1 MTQIAEVSRSSTDR
15 SRKGMGVLLW
25 IALTVMMVAMAPRA
39 WSQDSATI
47 DGNVADAS
55 GAVVANATVTLTD
68 IGTGVKREAT
78 TNEAGAFHFGNIAA
92 ATYTM
97 TATAKGF
104 ESYTRTGIE
113 VHVAQHLEENAV
125 LAIGSESQTISV
137 QADALQVQTET
148 SEVSTLISGEQVRQL
163 ATNGRNV
170 VQLAALGLGV
180 SNQLAAFGGIDALT
194 SSNGLSFNGQ
204 RTTHNVYLIDGGEQN
219 DRGCGGC
226 FMNLPSQ
233 DAIGEF
239 QTLGSNYSADYGI
252 GSGGTIVMMIKS
264 GQRQYHGT
272 LYEFNRNTDYNAND
286 YFLKQA
292 NPPKGRPTFQLNE
305 PGGNIGGPLFIPHVY
320 NEAKNK
326 TFFFVNE
333 EWRRLIQGSAPSVSN
348 TIWGNNFPTLGQD
361 YIYTPQGSTV
371 PVVPNLP
378 LNTAYTA
385 AETAAGLT
393 PGSPFPAGPTAGTYR
408 IPVALVDQN
417 MVREL
422 NAGVF
427 PHPNTTCTGPGGAC
441 KQLVVSINQP
451 ENIREDVV
459 RIDHSFN
466 SKFQLMGHY
475 LHDAMQK
482 TFFPPLWAGG
492 QPTVGTIMQNPSY
505 TAAIKL
511 TQTYSSSLLNET
523 AFFYSGNKIN
533 LTPIPGAGVTIAQP
547 AGWNS
552 TNNTGTYGTA
562 TTSLFPTNDQSG
574 LNHAF
579 AAKAP
584 LMPAIA
590 LTGTPL
596 SATYT
601 PSYYPWKNG
610 YEGFQYRDDLSWIKG
625 RHQFKFGFSLL
636 HDYKNQELQAETM
649 GRATFSQNN
658 FAKDGIVN
666 AVLGLEDSW
675 NQLEYLYGKHWV
687 NNNYSGYAIDNWHYN
702 SRLTLNLGL
711 RYDGLPHAW
720 ERYNKFANFVPSTY
734 NTTLPNPLNSDGSLN
749 PAQLTSYSGV
759 SPTGGAESFYLNGI
773 NEARVNGFPRG
784 NVKNYYFTW
793 QPRIGFT
800 YDLSG
805 SGRTVLRGGVGVFY
819 ERVQGND
826 VYNAALN
833 PPFAYQP
840 APTNVFFSN
849 PSTSIATGAT
859 SHNLFPSGL
868 TTIKYNYPPPG
879 TMDWSFGIQHQVAP
893 SIVATVQYVG
903 SGGWDQNNDRQIN
916 ELPLTNNPSNPWS
929 TANSGGPNYNSVTST
944 DPRWLGGPSTN
955 PYTDRYASQSGKI
968 PTNQLRTYAGFG
980 TINQEENETNSH
992 YHSLQAGVRFE
1003 NKWGLTSQLAYTY
1016 SHLIDSTTGDL
1027 GGLANPFNAHYT
1039 KGSGSFDRRQI
1050 FNMSYVYALPFAKHT
1065 SNMAV
1070 KTIIG
1075 GWGIS
1080 GVTVFETGLPNNIV
1094 YNGTDTLGF
1103 GGGNGVSNRP
1113 NLVGKVSYPKKQ
1125 AAWFSTSSYADPVA
1139 PWFGGP
1145 NQGYGNAGKDNVVGP
1160 GLNNTNLTLTKNI
1173 ALSGKDNGMGIEL
1186 RFESFNTFN
1195 KAQFGSNTGAGFD
1208 TNSHD
1213 GNFGQVTQIFSPRI
1227 LELGGKFHF

>member
-1 MTQIAEVSRSSTDR
+1 MTQTFTQSRRSLTDR
-15 SRKGMGVLLW
+15 STK
-25 IALTVMMVAMAPRA
+25 AMAVFCMALAVMFVVLTPRA
-39 WSQDSATI
+39 WGQDNATI
-47 DGNVADAS
+47 DGSVTDSS

-68 IGTGVKREAT
+68 NLTGIKREAT
-78 TNEAGAFHFGNIAA
+78 ANSVGAFHFGNIAA
-92 ATYTM
+92 GTYTM
-97 TATAKGF
+97 LVTARGF
-104 ESYTRTGIE
+104 QAYTSSGIE
-113 VHVAQHLEENAV
+113 VHVAQHLEENAALHV
-125 LAIGSESQTISV
+125 GSESQTISV
-137 QADALQVQTET
+137 EADALQVQTET

-180 SNQLAAFGGIDALT
+180 SNQLSAFGGIDALT
-194 SSNGLSFNGQ
+194 SSNGISFNGQ
-204 RTTHNVYLIDGGEQN
+204 RTTHNIYLIDGAEQN

-252 GSGGTIVMMIKS
+252 GSGGTITMMIKS
-264 GQRQYHGT
+264 GTRKYHGT

-292 NPPKGRPTFQLNE
+292 TPPKARPTFQLNT
-305 PGGNIGGPLFIPHVY
+305 PGGNIGGPVFIPHVY
-320 NEAKNK
+320 DEAKDR

-348 TIWGNNFPTLGQD
+348 AIWGNNFPTIGQD
-361 YIYTPQGSTV
+361 YIYTPQGSTIPIV
-371 PVVPNLP
+371 PSLPN
-378 LNTAYTA
+378 NAAYTA
-385 AETAAGLT
+385 LETGAGLT
-393 PGSPFPAGPTAGTYR
+393 PGSPFPAGTTSGTYR
-408 IPVALVDQN
+408 IPVAMVDQN

-422 NAGVF
+422 NSGVF
-427 PHPNTTCTGPGGAC
+427 PHPNTTCTGAGGAC
-441 KQLVVSINQP
+441 KQIVISINQP

-492 QPTVGTIMQNPSY
+492 QPTVGTIMANPSY

-547 AGWNS
+547 TGWNS
-552 TNNTGTYGTA
+552 TNNAGSYGTA
-562 TTSLFPTNDQSG
+562 TTSLFPTNDQAG
-574 LNHAF
+574 VNHAF
-579 AAKAP
+579 APKAP

-658 FAKDGIVN
+658 FSKDGIVN
-666 AVLGLEDSW
+666 AILGLEDSW

-687 NNNYSGYAIDNWHYN
+687 NNNYSGYAIDNWHYS
-702 SRLTLNLGL
+702 SRLILNLGL

-734 NTTLPNPLNSDGSLN
+734 STTLPNPLNSDGTLASAL
-749 PAQLTSYSGV
+749 LTSYPGV

-773 NEARVNGFPRG
+773 NEARVNGFARG
-784 NVKNYYFTW
+784 DVKNYYFTW
-793 QPRIGFT
+793 EPRLGFT

-805 SGRTVLRGGVGVFY
+805 TGKTVMRGGVGVFY

-849 PSTSIATGAT
+849 PSTSILTGAT

-879 TMDWSFGIQHQVAP
+879 TMDWSFGFQRQVAT
-893 SIVATVQYVG
+893 SIVAVLQYVG
-903 SGGWDQNNDRQIN
+903 SAGWDQNNDRQIN
-916 ELPLTNNPSNPWS
+916 TLPLTNNPSNPWS
-929 TANSGGPNYNSVTST
+929 SASPGGPNYNTVTST

-955 PYTDRYASQSGKI
+955 PYTDRYANQSGKI
-968 PTNQLRTYAGFG
+968 LANQLRSYAGLG
-980 TINQEENETNSH
+980 SINQEENETNSH

-1016 SHLIDSTTGDL
+1016 SHLIDSASGDL
-1027 GGLANPFNAHYT
+1027 GGIPNPFSAHYG
-1039 KGSGSFDRRQI
+1039 KGSGAYDRRQI
-1050 FNMSYVYALPFAKHT
+1050 FNVSYVYALPFAKHS
-1065 SNMAV
+1065 SNVAARE
-1070 KTIIG
+1070 IIG

-1080 GVTVFETGLPNNIV
+1080 GVTVFQRGLPINIA
-1094 YNGTDTLGF
+1094 YTGTDTLGLTA
-1103 GGGNGVSNRP
+1103 GSNRP
-1113 NLVGKVSYPKKQ
+1113 NLVAPITYQKKQ
-1125 AAWFSTSSYADPVA
+1125 AAWFSTGSYQDPVA

-1145 NQGYGNAGKDNVVGP
+1145 GQGFGNAGKDNVIGP

-1173 ALSGKDNGMGIEL
+1173 PLTGKENGTGIEL

-1195 KAQFGSNTGAGFD
+1195 KAQFSGFD
-1208 TNSHD
+1208 ANNHD
-1213 GNFGQVTQIFSPRI
+1213 GNFGQVTSIYSPRI

>member
-1 MTQIAEVSRSSTDR
+1 MTQSFTQSSRGLTVR
-15 SRKGMGVLLW
+15 SKKGMGVLW
-25 IALTVMMVAMAPRA
+25 IALAMMIMALAPRV
-39 WSQDSATI
+39 WGQDNATI
-47 DGNVADAS
+47 DGNVVDS
-55 GAVVANATVTLTD
+55 TGAVVANATVTLID
-68 IGTGVKREAT
+68 NGTGVKREASA
-78 TNEAGAFHFGNIAA
+78 NSVGAFHFGNLGAG
-92 ATYTM
+92 TYTM
-97 TATAKGF
+97 NATAKGF
-104 ESYTRTGIE
+104 QNYTKSGIE
-113 VHVAQHLEENAV
+113 VHVAQHLEENAALTV
-125 LAIGSESQTISV
+125 GSESQTVSV
-137 QADALQVQTET
+137 EADALQVQTET

-163 ATNGRNV
+163 ATNGRNI
-170 VQLAALGLGV
+170 VQLAAFGLGV
-180 SNQLAAFGGIDALT
+180 SSQLAAFGGIDALT
-194 SSNGLSFNGQ
+194 SSNGMSFNGQ
-204 RTTHNVYLIDGGEQN
+204 RTTHNVYLIDGAEQN

-252 GSGGTIVMMIKS
+252 GSGGTITMMIKS
-264 GQRQYHGT
+264 GQRKYHGT

-305 PGGNIGGPLFIPHVY
+305 PGGNIGGPVFIPHVY
-320 NEAKNK
+320 DEAKNR

-333 EWRRLIQGSAPSVSN
+333 EWRKLIQGSAPSVTN
-348 TIWGNNFPTLGQD
+348 TIWGSNFPTLGQD
-361 YIYTPQGSTV
+361 YIYTPQSSAV
-371 PVVPNLP
+371 PMVPNLP
-378 LNTAYTA
+378 LNTGYTA
-385 AETAAGLT
+385 LETGLGLT
-393 PGSPFPAGPTAGTYR
+393 PGSPFPAGATTGTYR
-408 IPVALVDQN
+408 IPLALVDQN

-422 NAGVF
+422 NSGVF
-427 PHPNTTCTGPGGAC
+427 PHPNTKCVGPGGTC
-441 KQLVVSINQP
+441 EQIVVSINQP

-459 RIDHSFN
+459 RIDHSIN

-475 LHDAMQK
+475 LHDAMTK

-492 QPTVGTIMQNPSY
+492 QPTVGTVMANPSY

-511 TQTYSSSLLNET
+511 TQTYSSSVLNET
-523 AFFYSGNKIN
+523 AFYYSGNKIN
-533 LTPIPGAGVTIAQP
+533 LTPIPGAGVSIAQP
-547 AGWNS
+547 SGWNS
-552 TNNTGTYGTA
+552 TTGTNTYGTA
-562 TTSLFPTNDQSG
+562 TTSLFPTSDQAG

-579 AAKAP
+579 APKAP

-590 LTGTPL
+590 MSGTL
-596 SATYT
+596 GATYT

-610 YEGFQYRDDLSWIKG
+610 YEGFQYRDDFSWIKG

-649 GRATFSQNN
+649 GRASFSQNN
-658 FAKDGIVN
+658 FAKDSVVN

-711 RYDGLPHAW
+711 RFDGLPHAW

-734 NTTLPNPLNSDGSLN
+734 NTTLPNPLNTDGTLN
-749 PAQLTSYSGV
+749 TAQLTSYPGV
-759 SPTGGAESFYLNGI
+759 SPTGGNESFYLNGI
-773 NEARVNGFPRG
+773 NEARVNGFARG
-784 NVKNYYFTW
+784 NVKNYYYTW

-805 SGRTVLRGGVGVFY
+805 SGKTVLRAGVGVFY

-840 APTNVFFSN
+840 VPTNVFFSN
-849 PSTSIATGAT
+849 PSTSITTGQT

-868 TTIKYNYPPPG
+868 TTIKYTYPPPG

-903 SGGWDQNNDRQIN
+903 SVGWDQNNDRQIN
-916 ELPLTNNPSNPWS
+916 TLPLTNNSSSPWS
-929 TANSGGPNYNSVTST
+929 TSNPGGPNYNAVTST

-955 PYTDRYASQSGKI
+955 NYTDRYANQSGKI
-968 PTNQLRTYAGFG
+968 LVNQLRMYQGFSS
-980 TINQEENETNSH
+980 IKQEENETNSH

-1016 SHLIDSTTGDL
+1016 SHLIDSATGDL
-1027 GGLANPFNAHYT
+1027 GVIPNPFNAHYG
-1039 KGSGSFDRRQI
+1039 KGSGSYDRRQI
-1050 FNMSYVYALPFAKHT
+1050 FNMSYVYSLPFGKHT
-1065 SNMAV
+1065 SNLAA
-1070 KTIIG
+1070 KEIIG

-1080 GVTVFETGLPNNIV
+1080 GATVFEAGLPINIA
-1094 YNGTDTLGF
+1094 YTGPDTLGLGS
-1103 GGGNGVSNRP
+1103 GGSTGEVTNRP
-1113 NLVGKVSYPKKQ
+1113 NLVAPVTYTKKQ
-1125 AAWFSTSSYADPVA
+1125 AAWFSTSSYQDPVA

-1145 NQGYGNAGKDNVVGP
+1145 NQGFGAAGKDKVVGP
-1160 GLNNTNLTLTKNI
+1160 GLNNTNLTLSKNI
-1173 ALSGKDNGMGIEL
+1173 ALSGRENGMGIEL

-1195 KAQFGSNTGAGFD
+1195 KAQFSGFNT
-1208 TNSHD
+1208 NNHD
-1213 GNFGQVTQIFSPRI
+1213 GNFGQVTSIVSPRI
-1227 LELGGKFHF
+1227 LELGGRFHF